1 MEVAERVEAVRARY
15 AKPQLL
21 FPELV
26 RDLIWKQVSDTTS
39 LPDALNYEVW
49 QEHSADTG
57 RRFRL
62 FSDPLSERIAN
73 NSTGDVDE
81 IAVYIG
87 HSESADFTAT
97 ESAVC
102 A

>member
-57 RRFRL
+57 RCFRF
-62 FSDPLSERIAN
+62 FGDPLARRITDD
-73 NSTGDVDE
+73 STGD
-81 IAVYIG
+81 
-87 HSESADFTAT
+87 ADKIP
-97 ESAVC
+97 VNV
-102 A
+102 